1 MIILA
6 FPGLKEYCQITYN
19 LYRDWWESVDFYT
32 RTGLQPRFDEQGT
45 FLEAVEKRARE
56 QIFPEYLNQLS
67 ANGYQVELFD
77 ILPP

>member
-19 LYRDWWESVDFYT
+19 AYRDAWNGMNFYT
-32 RTGLQPRFDEQGT
+32 QTGLQPTFDERGT
-45 FLEAVEKRARE
+45 FLEVVERRARE

-77 ILPP
+77 I